1 MARKS
6 RKETLYRAKE
16 EKQPVRQALYRA
28 ALYGRISVETQEKID
43 RDTMG
48 TQMTLLKEFAATV
61 PDLVVYDE
69 YIDDDVSGTS
79 FDRPEFERMM
89 RDIDAGAVNCVV
101 VKDLSRFARNHIDA
115 GTYLERIFPEKGVRF
130 IAITD
135 NIDTLK
141 DDGGIIVPFKNI
153 INERY
158 AKESSI
164 KLTQNFKTMQRAGL
178 FCSSKPPYGYRR
190 SEEDKHRFVVDEEAA
205 EVVRKIFEW
214 FTTGVTKH
222 EICKRLEEAGIS
234 CPTKYSVEKG
244 YIRSSTDTASKLRW
258 NPEQIAK
265 IVSMRQYCGDMVQ
278 NKEVSTFLRTGKK
291 GSHVLNDEEDWI
303 VVEDAHEAI
312 ISRELFAKAQK
323 VVEENVLIRKV
334 QREKNSHIIN
344 PEYCLSGVLRCAHCG
359 SSINVKRRIKGG
371 KAEYW
376 YICPVHDSFGNARC
390 EKKSMKF
397 EETNEIICAIVRYH
411 MQSFL
416 NAEELSQKMT
426 ESEAAGEIIKR
437 LNRQKQQLEST
448 MLRLRDLKSGLY
460 RDLTAGLIE
469 NEDYMF
475 MAKKYQTELDECE
488 AKWEDIEKRLRLF
501 FAKKPE
507 PGVETTVQR
516 IRHFMEEE
524 TLSKA
529 MVNAFVDSILVD
541 NDGRLEVSM
550 KTKDEFDELTKRII
564 LQEGVMA
571 DAV

>member
-1 MARKS
+1 MKDSLGKIYKVGAY
-6 RKETLYRAKE
+6 YRLSDEDADVSSHGKDE
-16 EKQPVRQALYRA
+16 SGSIANQ
-28 ALYGRISVETQEKID
+28 KILIKD
-43 RDTMG
+43 F
-48 TQMTLLKEFAATV
+48 LKDKK
-61 PDLVVYDE
+61 DLVLCGE
-69 YIDDDVSGTS
+69 YTDDDVSGTS

-89 RDIDAGAVNCVV
+89 RDIDAGAVNCII

-115 GTYLERIFPEKGVRF
+115 GTYLERVFPEKGVRF
-130 IAITD
+130 ISVTD
-135 NIDTLK
+135 SIDTLK

-178 FCSSKPPYGYRR
+178 FCSSKPPYGYKR
-190 SEEDKHRFVVDEEAA
+190 SEEDKHRFVVDEEVA

-244 YIRSSTDTASKLRW
+244 YIRSSTDAASKLRW
-258 NPEQIAK
+258 NPEQISK

-291 GSHVLNDEEDWI
+291 GSHALNDEADWI
-303 VVEDAHEAI
+303 VVEDAHEPI
-312 ISRELFAKAQK
+312 VSRELFAKAQM
-323 VVEENVLIRKV
+323 VVEKNALIRKV

-344 PEYCLSGVLRCAHCG
+344 PEYCLSGVLRCAYCG

-376 YICPVHDSFGNARC
+376 YICPVHDSFGNSRC

-397 EETNEIICAIVRYH
+397 EETNEIICAVVRYH

-416 NAEELSQKMT
+416 NAEELSQRMT
-426 ESEAAGEIIKR
+426 KSETAGEVIKR
-437 LNRQKQQLEST
+437 LNRQKQQLDST
-448 MLRLRDLKSGLY
+448 MLRLSDLKSGLY
-460 RDLTAGLIE
+460 RDLTVGLIE

-488 AKWEDIEKRLRLF
+488 AKREDIDKKLRLF
-501 FAKKPE
+501 FSKQQE
-507 PGVETTVQR
+507 PGEDTTVHR

-541 NDGRLEVSM
+541 NDGGLEVSM